1 MSVAE
6 GPSTG
11 PLTVAREAGEVKE
24 TGRVEAF
31 SDGVFA
37 IAITLLVINLLPI
50 GGKSGDV
57 WGQLAA
63 AWPTFFAFVTS
74 FFTILVIWMN
84 HHALFTLIRRIDR
97 NFLLLNGCLLFVT
110 TFIPFP
116 TALIAQHL
124 LDPEGGGAVVA
135 AAIYAFTGLCLA
147 GAFTGVWRYASKDG
161 RLLDRNAAKQSV
173 EEASSGF
180 WLGPVGYGSAV
191 AVAFVSPLLSFAIVA
206 ALAVFFAVNA

>member
-1 MSVAE
+1 MSGAE
-6 GPSTG
+6 AAKAEAVV
-11 PLTVAREAGEVKE
+11 VARATGDAKE

-50 GGKSGDV
+50 GSKSLNVGSE
-57 WGQLAA
+57 LAA

-84 HHALFTLIRRIDR
+84 HHSLFTLIRRVDR

-116 TALIAQHL
+116 TALIAEHL
-124 LDPEGGGAVVA
+124 LDTEGGGAVVS

-161 RLLDRNAAKQSV
+161 RLLDRNAPSQEVAEVSR
-173 EEASSGF
+173 GY

-191 AVAFVSPLLSFAIVA
+191 AVAFVSPLLSFLIVA